1 METIKIIIVDDH
13 KIIRDGLRS
22 LLLGSGEIEIIAEAG
37 HGYQLF
43 DLLKEKQ
50 PDVIVLDIALP
61 KISGIEITKIISKDY
76 PRIKILILTANTDEH
91 TFISSVKA
99 GAKGFL
105 PKNTSKEEF
114 VEAVKIV
121 YTGKHYFG
129 NNISETLYKALT
141 DFLVNGKDNHQEEK
155 LSAREIDIIRLF
167 ALGHSYKEIAERLYI
182 STRTVETHKN
192 NILKK
197 LGLKNTVD
205 LVKYAIKE
213 KIIEL

>member
-1 METIKIIIVDDH
+1 MDAIKIITVDDH

-22 LLLGSGEIEIIAEAG
+22 LLLGNSEIKIIGEAG

-61 KISGIEITKIISKDY
+61 KISGIEIAKIISKDY
-76 PRIKILILTANTDEH
+76 PQIKILILTANTDEH

-99 GAKGFL
+99 GVKGFL
-105 PKNTSKEEF
+105 PKDTSKEEF
-114 VEAVKIV
+114 IEAVKTV
-121 YTGKHYFG
+121 YKGKHYFG
-129 NNISETLYKALT
+129 KNISETLFKTLS
-141 DFLVNGKDNHQEEK
+141 DSLLNGNEKNEEK
-155 LSAREIDIIRLF
+155 LSSREIEIVRLF
-167 ALGHSYKEIAERLYI
+167 ALGHSYKEIAETLYI

-197 LGLKNTVD
+197 LNLKNTID

-213 KIIEL
+213 RIIEL

>member
-1 METIKIIIVDDH
+1 MDAIKIITVDDH

-22 LLLGSGEIEIIAEAG
+22 LLLGNSEIKIIGEAG

-61 KISGIEITKIISKDY
+61 KISGIEIAKIISKDY
-76 PRIKILILTANTDEH
+76 PQIKILILTANTDEH

-99 GAKGFL
+99 GVKGFL
-105 PKNTSKEEF
+105 PKDTSKEEF
-114 VEAVKIV
+114 IEAVKTV

-129 NNISETLYKALT
+129 KNISETLFKTLS
-141 DFLVNGKDNHQEEK
+141 DSLLNSNEKNDKK
-155 LSAREIDIIRLF
+155 LSSREIEIIRLF
-167 ALGHSYKEIAERLYI
+167 ALGHSYKEIAETLYI

-197 LGLKNTVD
+197 LNLKNTID

-213 KIIEL
+213 RIIEL

>member
-1 METIKIIIVDDH
+1 MDAIKIITVDDH

-22 LLLGSGEIEIIAEAG
+22 LLLGNSEIKIIGEAG

-61 KISGIEITKIISKDY
+61 KISGIEIAKIISKDY
-76 PRIKILILTANTDEH
+76 PQIKILILTANTDEH

-99 GAKGFL
+99 GVKGFL
-105 PKNTSKEEF
+105 PKDTSKEEF
-114 VEAVKIV
+114 IEAVKTV
-121 YTGKHYFG
+121 YKGKHYFG
-129 NNISETLYKALT
+129 KNISETLFKTLS
-141 DFLVNGKDNHQEEK
+141 DSLLNGNEKNEEK
-155 LSAREIDIIRLF
+155 LSSREIEIIRLF
-167 ALGHSYKEIAERLYI
+167 ALGHSYKEIAETLYI

-197 LGLKNTVD
+197 LKLKNTID

-213 KIIEL
+213 RIIEL